1 MDPIKPKLATAP
13 ISPKGTVGSG
23 PQDQWTRSPDP
34 QRANR
39 RYTGGQGTLP
49 NFPEIGEILGKP
61 FSGGV
66 GGETGTP
73 KGLLGTIQS
82 IWVRGNP
89 LISIFE
95 TIPPQN
101 HVFRTP
107 FWGPGTSPGQP
118 RPAWPPDKSW
128 IMEDHEGTL
137 ARGRVD
143 RGILSNC
150 KFLTPNPPDANSPPE
165 APHKTTLVCE
175 T

>member
-1 MDPIKPKLATAP
+1 M
-13 ISPKGTVGSG
+13 
-23 PQDQWTRSPDP
+23 
-34 QRANR
+34 
-39 RYTGGQGTLP
+39 
-49 NFPEIGEILGKP
+49 
-61 FSGGV
+61 
-66 GGETGTP
+66 GTP

-101 HVFRTP
+101 HVFRAP
-107 FWGPGTSPGQP
+107 FWGPGTFPGQP
-118 RPAWPPDKSW
+118 GPAWPPNKSW

-150 KFLTPNPPDANSPPE
+150 NLTLAL
-165 APHKTTLVCE
+165 TE
-175 T
+175 TALTEHYHLWAGGLE